1 MSRWICIRA
10 RQDHGSLS
18 CTNKTREKI
27 ELFFSQTEL
36 LFAFPHLTNVHN
48 VLSNDAKEVA
58 TQVTVATVLITPTER
73 ITIHSEYEDND
84 ALKDSSQTGLTLIN
98 GLSLCALRFVTA
110 LSLSPSSL
118 SSPSH
123 FPSARSN
130 NLSSKPNGSNPSSLF
145 FFCAHSVSPLKN
157 TTTPPLPDTLAVIL
171 NNGAPVAGRGL
182 AVAVREV
189 QWRKQSWQFVHI
201 SSFILQSQSIVDG
214 SGITDFHHVYQ
225 APISSK
231 EASGEQTAENDGCE
245 ERLPGKDVFQ
255 RRNVLVCWVNVEG
268 VGEMRCQAR
277 DARDQVPMS
286 KHRRHSVLL
295 IISAR
300 FVGLQAV
307 TTVIREEGSC
317 TSQRVTTFVWSSG
330 FLFAVA
336 SLLRLDVRIRGC
348 QCRCG
353 FLQAKDRFEMCKM
366 LDQAIRRRFQRIP
379 VIQIGLEQ
387 RLNIRDVQSFDCLN
401 HLLHLL
407 DIVVGLVDVHLQAS
421 SSSLS
426 RFAILSA
433 SVSAGTTFDVMSP
446 AVLHS
451 FRAIL
456 CLPPAT
462 THTTS
467 SFFFPFLIP
476 PFPRSP
482 LLFTR
487 ILVFLSLGFCFSS
500 LLSFILF
507 RLFFYSAD
515 TCTLWSQ
522 FDFDGPILA
531 IMRSAKV
538 ILPDE
543 LVGGPLVSS
552 SLALLRLL
560 LLAPNS
566 PLRLKLARSIL
577 SLATVY
583 SRLPWPSFLPEAVP
597 LVGLGVAV
605 AVNTPVSAT
614 VLVPLLPL
622 LLQQRASVLH
632 CSDPTSRCWL
642 LGQWRVCISAI
653 DDTSE
658 DGKGSLR
665 LIEWHHV
672 SRVVDSA
679 EREIAKLAHSTSDIT
694 RVNDDIR
701 IACTVPARECTSSPY
716 IRETR
721 TPERRRVGKRCKFDL
736 QSGVLGQGAIFAL
749 CILLLKVIG
758 KGWTICAA
766 ITLSKEVDTSGRDL
780 RAVWS
785 NTRIVLRKCRQET
798 LEEMPCSSGRDIGG
812 IACGHWVA
820 RAEKND
826 DHVDI
831 AEFCCMGCRVKG
843 GRPGGVLYAM
853 VIFSLM
859 GDLRMFE
866 YWTGGGNCASTSNEQ
881 KRFKKADNKN
891 CGRFRW
897 TVRKRQGRVVK
908 HAGKHEAA

>member
-58 TQVTVATVLITPTER
+58 TQ
-73 ITIHSEYEDND
+73 
-84 ALKDSSQTGLTLIN
+84 
-98 GLSLCALRFVTA
+98 
-110 LSLSPSSL
+110 
-118 SSPSH
+118 
-123 FPSARSN
+123 
-130 NLSSKPNGSNPSSLF
+130 PNGSNPSSLF

-201 SSFILQSQSIVDG
+201 SSFILQSQSIALG
-214 SGITDFHHVYQ
+214 SR
-225 APISSK
+225 IS
-231 EASGEQTAENDGCE
+231 TTCTR
-245 ERLPGKDVFQ
+245 RLFLQ
-255 RRNVLVCWVNVEG
+255 RKLLG
-268 VGEMRCQAR
+268 S
-277 DARDQVPMS
+277 ARDQVPMS

-300 FVGLQAV
+300 FRRRIMYIPARNG
-307 TTVIREEGSC
+307 GSHFWQPN
-317 TSQRVTTFVWSSG
+317 TIYQTFVWSSG

-353 FLQAKDRFEMCKM
+353 FLQAKDRFEM
-366 LDQAIRRRFQRIP
+366 F
-379 VIQIGLEQ
+379 
-387 RLNIRDVQSFDCLN
+387 NIRDVQSFDCLN

-446 AVLHS
+446 AVLVS
-451 FRAIL
+451 NFVVPPVASTIL
-456 CLPPAT
+456 PSIAFGNSNPGAAARTSSTVRYFVFLLPPPTPPAL
-462 THTTS
+462 S
-467 SFFFPFLIP
+467 SFLFSF
-476 PFPRSP
+476 
-482 LLFTR
+482 LLFLALR
-487 ILVFLSLGFCFSS
+487 SSS
-500 LLSFILF
+500 LES
-507 RLFFYSAD
+507 SAD

-522 FDFDGPILA
+522 FDFDGVDNA
-531 IMRSAKV
+531 
-538 ILPDE
+538 
-543 LVGGPLVSS
+543 
-552 SLALLRLL
+552 LALLSQSLTLLFGALAAVVVGAEFAFALEACALHLVAREDRPCQDSAILMERL
-560 LLAPNS
+560 A
-566 PLRLKLARSIL
+566 LKGDSVVGWLCES
-577 SLATVY
+577 VV
-583 SRLPWPSFLPEAVP
+583 EAVP

-622 LLQQRASVLH
+622 CNSTARRAVLFRVRIPYACCHNALALFHVTDLLRRASVLH

-701 IACTVPARECTSSPY
+701 IACTVPAREQKKRPRHLSSCTSK
-716 IRETR
+716 ETYNVVSIAIHQRNTHSR
-721 TPERRRVGKRCKFDL
+721 TEEVGNVLDL
-736 QSGVLGQGAIFAL
+736 TA
-749 CILLLKVIG
+749 
-758 KGWTICAA
+758 T
-766 ITLSKEVDTSGRDL
+766 
-780 RAVWS
+780 
-785 NTRIVLRKCRQET
+785 N
-798 LEEMPCSSGRDIGG
+798 
-812 IACGHWVA
+812 
-820 RAEKND
+820 
-826 DHVDI
+826 
-831 AEFCCMGCRVKG
+831 
-843 GRPGGVLYAM
+843 
-853 VIFSLM
+853 
-859 GDLRMFE
+859 
-866 YWTGGGNCASTSNEQ
+866 
-881 KRFKKADNKN
+881 
-891 CGRFRW
+891 
-897 TVRKRQGRVVK
+897 
-908 HAGKHEAA
+908 

>member
-1 MSRWICIRA
+1 
-10 RQDHGSLS
+10 
-18 CTNKTREKI
+18 
-27 ELFFSQTEL
+27 L

-201 SSFILQSQSIVDG
+201 SSFILQSQSIALG
-214 SGITDFHHVYQ
+214 SR
-225 APISSK
+225 IS
-231 EASGEQTAENDGCE
+231 TTCTR
-245 ERLPGKDVFQ
+245 RLFLQRKLLGSCFQCSRPGTNVETSQ
-255 RRNVLVCWVNVEG
+255 VSNTRRNFLFASTSRPVALSASDNFG
-268 VGEMRCQAR
+268 T
-277 DARDQVPMS
+277 
-286 KHRRHSVLL
+286 
-295 IISAR
+295 IS
-300 FVGLQAV
+300 V
-307 TTVIREEGSC
+307 TTVIREEGS
-317 TSQRVTTFVWSSG
+317 SKHHISDF
-330 FLFAVA
+330 
-336 SLLRLDVRIRGC
+336 
-348 QCRCG
+348 
-353 FLQAKDRFEMCKM
+353 
-366 LDQAIRRRFQRIP
+366 
-379 VIQIGLEQ
+379 
-387 RLNIRDVQSFDCLN
+387 LNIRDVQSFDCLN

-446 AVLHS
+446 AVLLSVTPIQAPQH
-451 FRAIL
+451 AH
-456 CLPPAT
+456 PQ
-462 THTTS
+462 H

-522 FDFDGPILA
+522 FDFDGVDNA
-531 IMRSAKV
+531 
-538 ILPDE
+538 
-543 LVGGPLVSS
+543 
-552 SLALLRLL
+552 LALLSQSLTLLFGALAAVVVGAEFAFALEACALHLVAREDRPCQDSAILMERL
-560 LLAPNS
+560 A
-566 PLRLKLARSIL
+566 LKGDSVAALVKSSSKLGSCRPSHAISRSNQHVSSHIN
-577 SLATVY
+577 VQVIVGRREQ
-583 SRLPWPSFLPEAVP
+583 SRKIIHLGPSFLPEAVP

-622 LLQQRASVLH
+622 CNSTARRAVLFRVRIPYACCHNALALFHVTDLLRRASVLH

-701 IACTVPARECTSSPY
+701 IACTVPAREQKKRPRHLSSCTSKETYNVVSIAIHQRNTHSRTEEVGNIFQIG
-716 IRETR
+716 IRWIWRGSLNSNIVNAEITL
-721 TPERRRVGKRCKFDL
+721 TEWEH
-736 QSGVLGQGAIFAL
+736 Q
-749 CILLLKVIG
+749 
-758 KGWTICAA
+758 A
-766 ITLSKEVDTSGRDL
+766 ITVGRFDWRLSDKCKSSDVSLISKVDN
-780 RAVWS
+780 WQ
-785 NTRIVLRKCRQET
+785 RQET

-831 AEFCCMGCRVKG
+831 AEPHIRAILSKHADQTTASRTSIDPDSQRSRLGILSCLS
-843 GRPGGVLYAM
+843 GVLYAM

-866 YWTGGGNCASTSNEQ
+866 YWTGGGNCASTSNGAA
-881 KRFKKADNKN
+881 R
-891 CGRFRW
+891 R
-897 TVRKRQGRVVK
+897 
-908 HAGKHEAA
+908 EATTACCMFS